1 MTALQHAPT
10 SSRIAAIDVVRG
22 LAILGTLGTNIWIFT
37 DPDGPAGL
45 LTVVETGTITAN
57 VEAAIRFLANG
68 KFLALLT
75 LLFGIG
81 LELQYR
87 SALRRRGRWPGWY
100 LWRAALLF
108 GEGLM
113 HYVLIFEFDVLMS
126 YAVTSMLVAYLIG
139 RSERVIRGWT
149 VATVSLHVA
158 FLSVVTFGLLTGH
171 ASMNGTHSDR
181 YASGSY
187 LEQVL
192 ARLTGWGAFRA
203 EAIFIIPM
211 SVALFLIGARLY
223 RAGVFAPEGQRLRNR
238 LMLFGFGVG
247 VPLNLVT
254 AYAGPD
260 WFMVDRYLL
269 PPTIALGLLG
279 LIPAVLGAMRGA
291 PGFVRR
297 GLTAVGRTALS
308 CYVFQNLV
316 ATILCYGWGFGLA
329 VRFDWARPWWVIAAW
344 AAICATFLTLS
355 TWWLRHFERGPLE
368 AAWNWAYRLPQRK
381 KTPESIDGRSPRDIS
396 RC

>member
-1 MTALQHAPT
+1 MTDLQQAPT
-10 SSRIAAIDVVRG
+10 SSRITAIDVIRG
-22 LAILGTLGTNIWIFT
+22 VAILGTLGTNIWIFT
-37 DPDGPAGL
+37 DPEGPAGS
-45 LTVVETGTITAN
+45 LTAVTTGSITAN
-57 VEAAIRFLANG
+57 IEAAIRFLANG

-108 GEGLM
+108 TEGLL

-139 RSERVIRGWT
+139 RSERAMRGWT
-149 VATVSLHVA
+149 IAMAALHVA
-158 FLSVVTFGLLTGH
+158 FIGVCTFGLLSGH
-171 ASMNGTHSDR
+171 ASIGGGGEPSQL

-187 LEQVL
+187 LDQL
-192 ARLTGWGAFRA
+192 SSRIADWGTYRI

-211 SVALFLIGARLY
+211 STALFLIGARLH

-254 AYAGPD
+254 VYAGPG
-260 WFMVDRYLL
+260 WFMVDRYIL
-269 PPTIALGLLG
+269 PPVIALGLLG
-279 LIPAVLGAMRGA
+279 LIPSVVGSMRGA
-291 PGFVRR
+291 PGPLHR
-297 GLTAVGRTALS
+297 GLTSVGRTALS

-329 VRFDWARPWWVIAAW
+329 TRFDWARPWWVLVIW
-344 AAICATFLTLS
+344 AAICATFMALS
-355 TWWLRHFERGPLE
+355 TWWLRHFERGPVE
-368 AAWNWAYRLPQRK
+368 AAWNWAYKLPQR
-381 KTPESIDGRSPRDIS
+381 
-396 RC
+396 

>member
-1 MTALQHAPT
+1 MTDLQQAPT
-10 SSRIAAIDVVRG
+10 SRRITAIDVIRG
-22 LAILGTLGTNIWIFT
+22 VAILGTLGTNIWIFT
-37 DPDGPAGL
+37 DPEGPAGS
-45 LTVVETGTITAN
+45 LTAVATGTIPAN
-57 VEAAIRFLANG
+57 IEAAIRFLANG

-108 GEGLM
+108 TEGLL

-139 RSERVIRGWT
+139 RSERAIRGWT
-149 VATVSLHVA
+149 ITMASLHVA
-158 FLSVVTFGLLTGH
+158 FIGVCTFGLLSGH
-171 ASMNGTHSDR
+171 ASTGGGGEPSQL

-187 LEQVL
+187 LDQL
-192 ARLTGWGAFRA
+192 SSRIADWGTYRS

-211 SVALFLIGARLY
+211 STALFLIGARLY

-238 LMLFGFGVG
+238 LMLFGFGLG

-254 AYAGPD
+254 VYAGHG
-260 WFMVDRYLL
+260 WFMVDRYIL
-269 PPTIALGLLG
+269 PPIIALGLLG
-279 LIPAVLGAMRGA
+279 LIPSVVGAMRGA
-291 PGFVRR
+291 PGPLHR
-297 GLTAVGRTALS
+297 GLTSVGRTALS

-329 VRFDWARPWWVIAAW
+329 TRFDWARPWWVLVIW
-344 AAICATFLTLS
+344 AAICATFMALS

-368 AAWNWAYRLPQRK
+368 AAWNWAYKLPQR
-381 KTPESIDGRSPRDIS
+381 
-396 RC
+396 

>member
-1 MTALQHAPT
+1 MTDLKQAPT

-22 LAILGTLGTNIWIFT
+22 VAILGTLGTNIWIFT
-37 DPDGPAGL
+37 DPRGPSGL
-45 LTVVETGTITAN
+45 LSAVETGTIAAN
-57 VEAAIRFLANG
+57 VEATLRFLANG

-108 GEGLM
+108 GEGLL

-139 RSERVIRGWT
+139 RSGRAIRAWT
-149 VATVSLHVA
+149 ITMISLHVA
-158 FLSVVTFGLLTGH
+158 FISVITLALLSGH
-171 ASMNGTHSDR
+171 ASMSGTPSEVF
-181 YASGSY
+181 ASGSY
-187 LEQVL
+187 LDQVAGRL
-192 ARLTGWGAFRA
+192 AGWSTYRA

-211 SVALFLIGARLY
+211 SVALFLIGARLH
-223 RAGVFAPEGQRLRNR
+223 RAGVFAPDGQRLRNR
-238 LMLFGFGVG
+238 LMQFGFGVG
-247 VPLNLVT
+247 VPLNLLT

-260 WFMVDRYLL
+260 WFMVDRYIL
-269 PPTIALGLLG
+269 PPIIALGLLG
-279 LIPAVLGAMRGA
+279 LIPTVLAAMRSA
-291 PGFVRR
+291 PGLLQR

-316 ATILCYGWGFGLA
+316 ATILCYGWGLGLA
-329 VRFDWARPWWVIAAW
+329 TRFDWARPWWVFAAW
-344 AAICATFLTLS
+344 AAICASFMALS
-355 TWWLRHFERGPLE
+355 TWWLRHFDRGPLE
-368 AAWNWAYRLPQRK
+368 TAWNWAYRLPQR
-381 KTPESIDGRSPRDIS
+381 
-396 RC
+396 